1 MQGSIIILGDVT
13 TSLRSSTGLSFA
25 HFDEALRFLSC
36 HLILLA
42 WKLGIVDSFS

>member
-1 MQGSIIILGDVT
+1 MQGRIIILGDVAT
-13 TSLRSSTGLSFA
+13 RLRSSTDLNFA

-42 WKLGIVDSFS
+42 